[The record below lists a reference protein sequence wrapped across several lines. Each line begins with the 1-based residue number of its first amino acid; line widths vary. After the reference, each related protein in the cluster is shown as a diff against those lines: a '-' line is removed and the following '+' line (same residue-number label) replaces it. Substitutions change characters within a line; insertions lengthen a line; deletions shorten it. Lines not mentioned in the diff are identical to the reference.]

1 MKDIYELLNDLNID
15 ENEFEEMEVNELEKA
30 NIKRSLKKAINK
42 KKKRNGWKKSVAAA
56 SILAGLSVTTFVT
69 YPAYAGNIPVIDDI
83 FRFFDNEKT
92 ALDNSNKEK
101 SQSKEPG
108 LYYDYKK
115 FSNEINITK
124 ESNGVKITIND
135 AVFDGKTLTLTYT
148 IESKQDLGNADISM
162 PRITGMKASG
172 GTGKTSKIDTN
183 KYVGIIT
190 VSNIEDKKLD
200 VAHINW
206 DIDHIRNPDNQTVII
221 GDWNFDFSLDA
232 TDSKIHLTDSS
243 TEKNGVKVSIGK
255 ISFNPMS
262 FIVYYDQEVTE
273 MVKNKWDGVDVE
285 LEIKD
290 DLGNIYSGED
300 NGGMRKDSSYHV
312 SGSKTFEKLDPNA
325 TKLIIT
331 PHVTL
336 RDYNSDNFASVEI
349 TKDGKKEIPLPEK
362 PGKGK
367 EEIVLEDIMIKIKK

>member
-30 NIKRSLKKAINK
+30 HIKRSLKKEINK
-42 KKKRNGWKKSVAAA
+42 KKKRNSWKKSVTAA
-56 SILAGLSVTTFVT
+56 SIIVGLSVTTFVA
-69 YPAYAGNIPVIDDI
+69 YPAYAGNIPVIEDI
-83 FRFFDNEKT
+83 FRFFDNGKPGFYNNKKE
-92 ALDNSNKEK
+92 NSQNKET
-101 SQSKEPG
+101 G

-115 FSNEINITK
+115 FSSELNITK

-148 IESKQDLGNADISM
+148 IESEQDLGNADITM
-162 PRITGMKASG
+162 PRITGMKAYG

-183 KYVGIIT
+183 KYVGILT

-206 DIDHIRNPDNQTVII
+206 DIDHIQNPDNQTVIK
-221 GDWNFDFSLDA
+221 GDWKFAFSLNA
-232 TDSKIHLTDSS
+232 TDSKIQLTDGIA
-243 TEKNGVKVSIGK
+243 EKNGVKVSIGK

-262 FIVYYDQEVTE
+262 FTVYYDQEVTE

-331 PHVTL
+331 PHITL

-349 TKDGKKEIPLPEK
+349 TNDGKKEISLPEK

-367 EEIVLEDIMIKIKK
+367 EEFVLEDIIIKIQK